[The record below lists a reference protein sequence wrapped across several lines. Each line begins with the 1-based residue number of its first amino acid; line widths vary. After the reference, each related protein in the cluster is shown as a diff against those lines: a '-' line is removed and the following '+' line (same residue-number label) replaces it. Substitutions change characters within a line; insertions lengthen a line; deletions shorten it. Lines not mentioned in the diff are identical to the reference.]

1 MNLYAEMDLYNCAY
15 HRIHSKTVPGHWV
28 HTYSTMS
35 ISPPNLQY
43 SNTHLE
49 NSTNLW
55 DLNQNYEEGH
65 QLGLEEGRQRGLE
78 EGIEKGI
85 EQGIER
91 GIEKGIEKEKT
102 ITARKLKSL
111 NISVDTIMQ
120 VTGLSAEEIEKL

>member
-1 MNLYAEMDLYNCAY
+1 MDKAEKLAY
-15 HRIHSKTVPGHWV
+15 DRHIDAVMIQNDVLSTAKLEGH
-28 HTYSTMS
+28 
-35 ISPPNLQY
+35 
-43 SNTHLE
+43 
-49 NSTNLW
+49 
-55 DLNQNYEEGH
+55 EEGH

-78 EGIEKGI
+78 E
-85 EQGIER
+85 GIER

>member
-1 MNLYAEMDLYNCAY
+1 MDLKKDDN
-15 HRIHSKTVPGHWV
+15 
-28 HTYSTMS
+28 
-35 ISPPNLQY
+35 
-43 SNTHLE
+43 E
-49 NSTNLW
+49 
-55 DLNQNYEEGH
+55 DLRKA
-65 QLGLEEGRQRGLE
+65 L
-78 EGIEKGI
+78 KKDI